1 MRLAKCI
8 LILWVPSSLAFL
20 PSPSTTTRNRKT
32 GSSGWS
38 SKSSSLHAL
47 PPQTPTIVE
56 ERLVDV
62 VQFLDSINQRLED
75 TFQSTLRQ
83 GLDAATQSATEI
95 QHLATELAQVAD
107 KLDPVVMD
115 KLQQAT
121 SVVTE
126 ALQNLLVQYPT
137 LRPAYDAV
145 TQTLQRLPETILPG
159 LQSTPPTVILLISS
173 VLTYTIVS
181 SFLSLAKA
189 PAPTNPYPLKRYDAA
204 AARAYFDRQFP
215 MVLRRGLEIATASL
229 GFGLKL
235 LRDSIK

>member
-1 MRLAKCI
+1 M
-8 LILWVPSSLAFL
+8 
-20 PSPSTTTRNRKT
+20 
-32 GSSGWS
+32 
-38 SKSSSLHAL
+38 
-47 PPQTPTIVE
+47 
-56 ERLVDV
+56 DV

-83 GLDAATQSATEI
+83 GLDVVTQSATEI
-95 QHLATELAQVAD
+95 QLLATERAQLAD

-126 ALQNLLVQYPT
+126 SLQNLLAQYPT
-137 LRPAYDAV
+137 LRPAYDTV

-159 LQSTPPTVILLISS
+159 LQSTPPTVTLLISS

-189 PAPTNPYPLKRYDAA
+189 PAPSNPYPLKRYDAA

-235 LRDSIK
+235 LKDSIK

>member
-1 MRLAKCI
+1 MMRFAKCI
-8 LILWVPSSLAFL
+8 LILWAPSSVAFL
-20 PSPSTTTRNRKT
+20 PSSSTPNQRAT
-32 GSSGWS
+32 SSGWS
-38 SKSSSLHAL
+38 RKSSTLHAL
-47 PPQTPTIVE
+47 PPQTPPIVE
-56 ERLVDV
+56 ERLEDV

-75 TFQSTLRQ
+75 AFQSTLRE
-83 GLDAATQSATEI
+83 GLDVATQSAAEV
-95 QHLATELAQVAD
+95 QHLATSLAQLTD

-159 LQSTPPTVILLISS
+159 LQSTPPTVALLISS
-173 VLTYTIVS
+173 VFTYTIVS

-189 PAPTNPYPLKRYDAA
+189 PAPSNPYPLKRYDAV

-235 LRDSIK
+235 LKDSIK